1 MALTALFGGTFDPV
15 HNGHLAIAQE
25 AVTRF
30 DLDRVLFV
38 PAANPPHK
46 LRGAAAGYED
56 RVRMTELACA
66 GHPRFEVSRIEAG
79 TVRSY
84 SIDTIERLHA
94 AGVGPLAFLIGA
106 DAFAEIGTWHRW
118 RDVIAAVEFL
128 VVTRPG
134 AAYHVPEGARVLS
147 LEGLELSISSSEIR
161 ARIAQGDFDV
171 PVPRSVIRYIRE
183 RGLYQSHTS

>member
-15 HNGHLAIAQE
+15 HNGHLAIARE
-25 AVTRF
+25 ALARF

-46 LRGAAAGYED
+46 LRGAAAPYED

-66 GHPRFEVSRIEAG
+66 GYPRFDVSRIEAG

-106 DAFAEIGTWHRW
+106 DAFAEIQTWHRW

-134 AAYHVPEGARVLS
+134 AAYQVPEGARVRP
-147 LEGLELSISSSEIR
+147 LEGLEFPISSSEIR
-161 ARIAQGDFDV
+161 TRIAGEDFDV
-171 PVPRSVIRYIRE
+171 PVPEPVIRYIRE
-183 RGLYQSHTS
+183 HALYQSRT